1 MSKLDPR
8 TLPENSTLYRPEME
22 HDNCGVGFV
31 AHVDG
36 KPSHKIIQQGIQI
49 LINLTHRGAVADDP
63 ETGDGA
69 GILIQVCDDF
79 FRTRCSQTGLELP
92 AKGAYGVGVV
102 FLPQESGLCDFCIES
117 VEQAVDEAGQNF
129 LGWSDMPVNPDCL
142 GKSARESM
150 PQIKYFFVGSAEN
163 NQNVLER
170 KLLLIRK
177 IAESKVRSREDS
189 LYSGFHIPSL
199 SSRTIVYKGLMLANQ
214 VPLFF
219 EDLNDP
225 KLTSVLALVHQRY
238 STNTFPSWELAQPF
252 RVLAHNGEIN
262 TLRGNVN
269 WTRAREATIESEHFG
284 DELKKMLPII
294 SPGGSDSM
302 ALDNIAEMLA
312 ACGRSLPH
320 VMMMLVPE
328 PWGEKYQMSEDQR
341 GFFEYHSILMEPWDG
356 PAAIAFTD
364 GRVIGCCL
372 DRNGLRPARYVL
384 TTDNMFVLA
393 SEVGVLEFEPERIRS
408 KGRVGPGEMLL
419 IDIEN
424 KRIVFDPE
432 VKAVLSRLQ
441 PYRRWVNENRIELR
455 GLFDCAMPVR
465 PVQETITQRQIAFG
479 YTDEDM
485 STVLNA
491 MASKGVEP
499 VGSMGNDTPLAV
511 LSDKSKLLFNY
522 FKQLFAQVTNPAID
536 PIREQLVMS
545 LMSYIGREA
554 NLIKETPRNA
564 RLLKLSRPILTNDD
578 LDKLKHSQH
587 QSFRTCTVPILF
599 RIEDGIQG
607 VRKAFERCFKEAE
620 QAVGEGYSLIV
631 LSDRGINADNAAIP
645 SLLAVSAVHHHLL
658 RCGLRTKIG
667 IVIETGEAREV
678 AHFAQLLG
686 YGASAIIP
694 YLAFESVA
702 DMAIGGA
709 LERESTIPDALDN
722 YMKAV
727 EKGLLKIFS
736 KMGISTVRSYRGAQI
751 FEAVG
756 LDPEFIEQF
765 FPGTGSRIGGVGLE
779 VIIEEVLQR
788 HRLAFSARGNVGKQ
802 MLPRAGEY
810 NFRKRGEYH
819 AWSPEAIF
827 ALQQATSKGDY
838 ELFRKFSSIAN
849 ENSEVLQSLRGLLRF
864 KDGDKV
870 PIEEVE
876 PVEEIMKRFVS
887 GAMSYGSISK
897 EAHQTLA
904 IAMNRIGGM
913 SNSGEGGEDEAR
925 FETLPNGDSMNS
937 AIKQVA
943 SGRFGV
949 TTNYLAHAKD
959 MQIKVAQGSKPGE
972 GGQLPGHKVSEEIA
986 RVRHSVPGVTLISPP
1001 PHHDI
1006 YSIEDLAQLIFDLKN
1021 VNSKAR
1027 VSVKLVSEIG
1037 VGTVAAGVAK
1047 ARSDVV
1053 VIAGDNGGTGAS
1065 PLSSIKHAGVPWE
1078 IGLAETQQVLVM
1090 NNLRSRIRIQ
1100 VDGQMKT
1107 GRDVAIAALLGAE
1120 EFGFATSTLIVM
1132 GCVMMRKCHLNTCPV
1147 GVATQDKELRKR
1159 FMGKADY
1166 VVNFFRFIAEEVREI
1181 MSELGFRRLEDMV
1194 GRVDLLE
1201 VDSALDHWKA
1211 RGVDLGS
1218 MLTPPPVPDDGSL
1231 RCMARQA
1238 DVTEGVLDHELI
1250 EQARPALERREKV
1263 EIELRVRNVNRS
1275 VGTLLSG
1282 EVAKRYAAEGLPSDT
1297 IGIKLNGSAGQSFG
1311 AFLAPGI
1318 SLHLDG
1324 DANDYVG
1331 KGMSGGRIV
1340 IRPPAGST
1348 FRPEKNIIV
1357 GNVVLYGATGG
1368 KVYFNGCAG
1377 ERFAIRNSGAS
1388 AVVEGV
1394 GDHGCEYMT
1403 GGVVVVLGP
1412 TGLNFAAGMSG
1423 GIAYVYD
1430 EQRLFDQ
1437 RCNLDMVDLE
1447 AVTGK
1452 KDVALLKRMIEQHI
1466 EFTGSPLAQSI
1477 LDNWHDKIYQFVKVM
1492 PMEYRRAL
1500 GQMLKEDEETKR
1512 VEVWNG

>member
-1 MSKLDPR
+1 MTKLDPR
-8 TLPENSTLYRPEME
+8 TLSERKTLYRPETE

-36 KPSHKIIQQGIQI
+36 KPGHEIIQQGIQI
-49 LINLTHRGAVADDP
+49 LNNLTHRGAVADDP
-63 ETGDGA
+63 DTGDGA

-79 FRTRCSQTGLELP
+79 FRTRCAQTGLELP
-92 AKGAYGVGVV
+92 QEGLYGVGVA
-102 FLPQESGLCDFCIES
+102 FLPGDGDLHNFCIEA
-117 VEQAVDEAGQNF
+117 VEEAVTGSGQNF
-129 LGWSDMPVNPDCL
+129 LGWRDMPVNPDAL

-150 PQIKYFFVGSAEN
+150 PRIKYFFVGSAE
-163 NQNVLER
+163 QDQAALER
-170 KLLLIRK
+170 KLLLARK
-177 IAESKVRSREDS
+177 IAENMIREHVDGKPC
-189 LYSGFHIPSL
+189 GFHIPSL
-199 SSRTIVYKGLMLANQ
+199 SSRTIIYKGLMLANQ

-225 KLTSVLALVHQRY
+225 SLTSALALVHQRY

-252 RVLAHNGEIN
+252 RMLAHNGEIN
-262 TLRGNVN
+262 TLRGNIN
-269 WTRAREATIESEHFG
+269 WTRARESTLESEYFG
-284 DELKKMLPII
+284 EDMKKMLPII
-294 SPGGSDSM
+294 TPDGSDSM
-302 ALDNIAEMLA
+302 ALDNIAEMLS

-320 VMMMLVPE
+320 AMMMLIPQA
-328 PWGEKYQMSEDQR
+328 WGEKYQMSEDLR

-364 GRVIGCCL
+364 GRVIGSCL
-372 DRNGLRPARYVL
+372 DRNGLRPARYVV
-384 TTDNMFVLA
+384 TTDNLFVLA
-393 SEVGVLEFEPERIRS
+393 SEVGVLEFEPQRILS
-408 KGRVGPGEMLL
+408 KGRVGPGQMVL
-419 IDIEN
+419 IDTEN
-424 KRIVFDPE
+424 NRIIYDPE
-432 VKAVLSRLQ
+432 IKAILSRLQ

-465 PVQETITQRQIAFG
+465 PVHETILQRQVAFG
-479 YTDEDM
+479 YTDEDL
-485 STVLNA
+485 STILCA
-491 MASKGVEP
+491 MASRGSEP

-511 LSDKSKLLFNY
+511 LSKRPKLLFNY

-545 LMSYIGREA
+545 LMCYIGREA
-554 NLIKETPRNA
+554 NLINETPRNA

-587 QSFRTCTVPILF
+587 ENFRTCTVPILF
-599 RIEDGIQG
+599 RISEGMKG
-607 VRKAFERCFKEAE
+607 VHKALERCFSEAE
-620 QAVGEGYSLIV
+620 QAVNEGYSLIV
-631 LSDRGINADNAAIP
+631 LSDRGISGESAAIP

-694 YLAFESVA
+694 YLAFETVA
-702 DMAIGGA
+702 DMAINGA
-709 LERESTIPDALDN
+709 LEQESIIPDALDK

-756 LDPEFIEQF
+756 LDSEIIDQY
-765 FPGTGSRIGGVGLE
+765 FPGTGSRIGGIGLK
-779 VIIEEVLQR
+779 VVIEEVLQR
-788 HRLAFSARGNVGKQ
+788 HRLAFTASGNGGQ
-802 MLPRAGEY
+802 LMLPRAGEY
-810 NFRKRGEYH
+810 SFRKRGEYH

-827 ALQQATSKGDY
+827 SLQQATSKGDY
-838 ELFRKFSSIAN
+838 DLFGKFSAIAN
-849 ENSEVLQSLRGLLRF
+849 DNTEVLQSLRGLLKF
-864 KDGDKV
+864 KDGEKV
-870 PIEEVE
+870 ALEEVE

-887 GAMSYGSISK
+887 GAMSFGSISR

-913 SNSGEGGEDEAR
+913 SNSGEGGEDEVR
-925 FETLPNGDSMNS
+925 FETLPNGDSMSS

-949 TTNYLAHAKD
+949 TTNYLVNARD

-972 GGQLPGHKVSEEIA
+972 GGQLPGHKVSKEIA

-1021 VNSKAR
+1021 VNPKAR

-1090 NNLRSRIRIQ
+1090 NNLRGKIRVQ

-1107 GRDVAIAALLGAE
+1107 GRDVVIAALLGAE
-1120 EFGFATSTLIVM
+1120 EFGFATSCLIVM

-1147 GVATQDKELRKR
+1147 GVATQDEELRKR
-1159 FMGKADY
+1159 FMGKAEN
-1166 VVNFFRFIAEEVREI
+1166 VVNFFRFVAQEVREI
-1181 MSELGFRRLEDMV
+1181 MSELGFRKFEDMV
-1194 GRVDLLE
+1194 GRVDMLQVE
-1201 VDSALDHWKA
+1201 QALDHWKA
-1211 RGVDLGS
+1211 SGVDLGA
-1218 MLTPPPVPDDGSL
+1218 MLAPPPVPEGGSL
-1231 RCMARQA
+1231 RSVACQA
-1238 DVTEGVLDHELI
+1238 DVTEGVMDHGFI
-1250 EQARPALERREKV
+1250 EQARLALESGEKV
-1263 EIELRVRNVNRS
+1263 EIERSVRNVNRS

-1282 EVAKRYAAEGLPSDT
+1282 EVARRYGSKGLPADT
-1297 IGIKLNGSAGQSFG
+1297 IGIRLTGSAGQSFG
-1311 AFLAPGI
+1311 AFLASGI

-1340 IRPPAGST
+1340 IRPPDKST

-1357 GNVVLYGATGG
+1357 GNVVLYGATAGQ
-1368 KVYFNGCAG
+1368 VYLNGCAG
-1377 ERFAIRNSGAS
+1377 ERFAIRNSGAT

-1403 GGVVVVLGP
+1403 GGVIVVLGP

-1447 AVTGK
+1447 AVTDK
-1452 KDVALLKRMIEQHI
+1452 KDVSLLKRMLRQHI
-1466 EFTGSPLAQSI
+1466 KFTGSPLAQSI
-1477 LDNWHDKIYQFVKVM
+1477 LDNWHDKIHQFVKVM

-1500 GQMLKEDEETKR
+1500 GQMLKEDAETKR

>member
-8 TLPENSTLYRPEME
+8 TLPEHSTLYRPETE

-31 AHVDG
+31 AHVGG
-36 KPSHKIIQQGIQI
+36 KPSHEIIRQGIRI

-69 GILIQVCDDF
+69 GILIQVCDEF
-79 FRTRCSQTGLELP
+79 FRTRAKQTGLELP
-92 AKGAYGVGVV
+92 PKGAYGVGVA
-102 FLPQESGLCDFCIES
+102 FLPQDDGLHDFCIES
-117 VEQAVDEAGQNF
+117 VEMAVARAGQNF
-129 LGWSDMPVNPDCL
+129 LGWSDMPVNPDAL

-150 PQIKYFFVGSAEN
+150 PRIKYFFAGSAEKD
-163 NQNVLER
+163 QTALER
-170 KLLLIRK
+170 KLLLVRK
-177 IAESKVRSREDS
+177 IAENRVRSREDAAHC
-189 LYSGFHIPSL
+189 GFHIPSL

-225 KLTSVLALVHQRY
+225 SLTSVLALVHQRY

-252 RVLAHNGEIN
+252 RALAHNGEIN

-269 WTRAREATIESEHFG
+269 WTRAREATIESEYFG
-284 DELKKMLPII
+284 DDLKKMLPIVT
-294 SPGGSDSM
+294 PGGSDSM
-302 ALDNIAEMLA
+302 ALDNIAEMLT

-320 VMMMLVPE
+320 VMMMLIPQA
-328 PWGEKYQMSEDQR
+328 WGAKYQMSEDLR

-356 PAAIAFTD
+356 PAAVSFTD
-364 GRVIGCCL
+364 GRVIGSCL
-372 DRNGLRPARYVL
+372 DRNGLRPARYVV
-384 TTDNMFVLA
+384 TTDNLFVLA

-408 KGRVGPGEMLL
+408 KGRVGPGQMVL
-419 IDIEN
+419 IDTEN
-424 KRIVFDPE
+424 KRIVYDPE
-432 VKAVLSRLQ
+432 IKAVLSRLQ

-465 PVQETITQRQIAFG
+465 PVRETILQRQIAYG
-479 YTDEDM
+479 YTDEDLR
-485 STVLNA
+485 TILCP
-491 MASKGVEP
+491 MASRGSEP

-511 LSDKSKLLFNY
+511 LSNHPKLLFNY

-564 RLLKLSRPILTNDD
+564 GLLKLSRPILTNDD
-578 LDKLKHSQH
+578 LEKLKHSKLEN
-587 QSFRTCTVPILF
+587 FRTCTVPILF
-599 RIEDGIQG
+599 RISEGIEG
-607 VRKAFERCFKEAE
+607 VRKALGRCFGEAE
-620 QAVGEGYSLIV
+620 QAVHEGYSLIV
-631 LSDRGINADNAAIP
+631 LSDRGINGETAAIP

-678 AHFAQLLG
+678 THFAQLLG

-702 DMAIGGA
+702 YMAINGA
-709 LERESTIPDALDN
+709 LEHESTIPDALDQ

-756 LDPEFIEQF
+756 LDSDFVEQY

-779 VIIEEVLQR
+779 VVIEEVLSR
-788 HRLAFSARGNVGKQ
+788 HRLAFLDPGNGGQ
-802 MLPRAGEY
+802 SMLPRSGEY
-810 NFRKRGEYH
+810 NFRKRGEHH
-819 AWSPEAIF
+819 AWGPEAIVT
-827 ALQQATSKGDY
+827 LQQATSRGDF

-849 ENSEVLQSLRGLLRF
+849 ERTEVLQSLRGLLKF
-864 KDGDKV
+864 KRGAKV
-870 PIEEVE
+870 PLEEVE
-876 PVEEIMKRFVS
+876 PAEEIMKRFVS
-887 GAMSYGSISK
+887 GAMSYGSISR

-925 FETLPNGDSMNS
+925 FETLPGGDSMNS

-949 TTNYLAHAKD
+949 TTNYLVHARD

-1021 VNSKAR
+1021 VNPRAR

-1053 VIAGDNGGTGAS
+1053 VIAGANGGTGAS
-1065 PLSSIKHAGVPWE
+1065 PLSSVKHAGVPWE

-1090 NNLRSRIRIQ
+1090 NNLRGRVRVQ
-1100 VDGQMKT
+1100 ADGQMKT
-1107 GRDVAIAALLGAE
+1107 GRDVVIAALLGAE
-1120 EFGFATSTLIVM
+1120 EFGFATSALIVM

-1159 FMGKADY
+1159 FIGKADY
-1166 VVNFFRFIAEEVREI
+1166 LVNFFRFIAAEVREI
-1181 MSELGFRRLEDMV
+1181 MSELGFRTVDEMV

-1201 VDSALDHWKA
+1201 AEQALEHWKA

-1218 MLTPPPVPDDGSL
+1218 LLAPPPMPEDGSL
-1231 RCMARQA
+1231 RNVAPHPDM
-1238 DVTEGVLDHELI
+1238 TEGALDHELI
-1250 EQARPALERREKV
+1250 EQARPALESGKKV
-1263 EIELRVRNVNRS
+1263 KIKRSIRNVNRS
-1275 VGTLLSG
+1275 AGTLLSG
-1282 EVAKRYAAEGLPSDT
+1282 EVARRYGANGLPPDT
-1297 IGIKLNGSAGQSFG
+1297 IDVRFTGSAGQSFG
-1311 AFLAPGI
+1311 AFLAGGI
-1318 SLHLDG
+1318 SLHLYG

-1340 IRPPAGST
+1340 IRPPGNST
-1348 FRPEKNIIV
+1348 FSPEENIIV
-1357 GNVVLYGATGG
+1357 GNVVLYGATAGE
-1368 KVYFNGCAG
+1368 VYLNGCAG

-1403 GGVVVVLGP
+1403 GGAVVVLGS

-1423 GIAYVYD
+1423 GIAFVYD

-1447 AVTGK
+1447 AVTGE
-1452 KDVALLKRMIEQHI
+1452 KDVALLRRMIEQHI
-1466 EFTGSPLAQSI
+1466 EYTGSPLAQSI
-1477 LDNWHDKIYQFVKVM
+1477 LDNWHDKIHQFVKVM

>member
-1 MSKLDPR
+1 MSKIDPR
-8 TLPENSTLYRPEME
+8 TLPAHRTLYRPETE

-36 KPSHKIIQQGIQI
+36 EPSHEIIRQGIQI

-69 GILIQVCDDF
+69 GILIQICDGF
-79 FRTRCSQTGLELP
+79 FRKKCAELGFGLPEF
-92 AKGAYGVGVV
+92 GSYGVGVV
-102 FLPQESGLCDFCIES
+102 FLPGDQELRDFCISELEQS
-117 VEQAVDEAGQNF
+117 VAEAGQKF
-129 LGWSDMPVNPDCL
+129 LGWRDVPVNPDAL
-142 GKSARESM
+142 GKSARKSM
-150 PQIKYFFVGSAEN
+150 PDIRHFFIGSSDKDQDA
-163 NQNVLER
+163 LER
-170 KLLLIRK
+170 KLLLVRK
-177 IAESKVRSREDS
+177 IAENRVRGREDAQCC
-189 LYSGFHIPSL
+189 GFHIPSL
-199 SSRTIVYKGLMLANQ
+199 SSRTIIYKGLMLAHQ

-219 EDLNDP
+219 DDLNDQS
-225 KLTSVLALVHQRY
+225 LTSVLAMVHQRY

-269 WTRAREATIESEHFG
+269 WTRAREATIESELFG
-284 DELKKMLPII
+284 DDLKKLLPII
-294 SPGGSDSM
+294 TPGGSDSM
-302 ALDNIAEMLA
+302 ALDNIAEMLT

-320 VMMMLVPE
+320 AMMMLIPE
-328 PWGEKYQMSEDQR
+328 AWGAKYQMSEDQR

-356 PAAIAFTD
+356 PAAISFTD
-364 GRVIGCCL
+364 GRVIGSCL
-372 DRNGLRPARYVL
+372 DRNGLRPARYVV
-384 TTDNMFVLA
+384 THDNLFVLA
-393 SEVGVLEFEPERIRS
+393 SEVGVLEFPPEKIRS
-408 KGRVGPGEMLL
+408 KGRVGPGQMVL
-419 IDIEN
+419 IDTEE
-424 KRIVFDPE
+424 KRIIYDPE
-432 VKAVLSRLQ
+432 IKAVISRLQ

-465 PVQETITQRQIAFG
+465 PIQETIVQRQIAFG
-479 YTDEDM
+479 YTDEDL
-485 STVLNA
+485 SVILGP
-491 MASKGVEP
+491 MASKGSEP

-511 LSDKSKLLFNY
+511 LSDRPKLLFNY

-564 RLLKLSRPILTNDD
+564 GLLKLSRPILTNDD
-578 LDKLKHSQH
+578 LDKLKHAQH
-587 QSFRTCTVPILF
+587 ENFRTLIVPIIF
-599 RIEDGIQG
+599 KIAEGIEG
-607 VRKAFERCFKEAE
+607 VHKTLERCFKEAE
-620 QAVGEGYSLIV
+620 QAVEESYSLIV
-631 LSDRGINADNAAIP
+631 LSDRGINEETAAIP

-658 RCGLRTKIG
+658 RCGLRTRIG
-667 IVIETGEAREV
+667 LVIETGEAREV

-686 YGASAIIP
+686 CGASAIIP
-694 YLAFESVA
+694 FLAFESVA
-702 DMAIGGA
+702 DMAINGS
-709 LERESTIPDALDN
+709 LEQESNIPDAIDN

-756 LDPEFIEQF
+756 LDSAFIERY
-765 FPGTGSRIGGVGLE
+765 FPGTVSRIGGIGLE
-779 VIIEEVLQR
+779 VVIEEVLCR
-788 HRLAFSARGNVGKQ
+788 HKLAFPARSDGGRL
-802 MLPRAGEY
+802 MLPRSGEY
-810 NFRKRGEYH
+810 SFRKRGEYH

-827 ALQQATSKGDY
+827 TLQQATARGDF

-849 ENSEVLQSLRGLLRF
+849 ERTEVLQSLRGLLRF
-864 KDGDKV
+864 KAGDKV
-870 PIEEVE
+870 PLKEVE
-876 PVEEIMKRFVS
+876 PAEEIMKRFVS
-887 GAMSYGSISK
+887 GAMSFGSISR

-949 TTNYLAHAKD
+949 TTNYLVNAKD
-959 MQIKVAQGSKPGE
+959 LQIKVAQGSKPGE
-972 GGQLPGHKVSEEIA
+972 GGQLPGHKVSREIA

-1021 VNSKAR
+1021 VNPQAR

-1053 VIAGDNGGTGAS
+1053 VIAGDAGGTGAS
-1065 PLSSIKHAGVPWE
+1065 PLSSIKHAGLPWE

-1090 NNLRSRIRIQ
+1090 NNLRSKVRLQ

-1107 GRDVAIAALLGAE
+1107 GRDVVIAAMLGAE
-1120 EFGFATSTLIVM
+1120 EFGFATSALIVM
-1132 GCVMMRKCHLNTCPV
+1132 GCVMMRKCHLNTCPA
-1147 GVATQDKELRKR
+1147 GVATQDKKLRKR
-1159 FMGKADY
+1159 FLGKADH
-1166 VVNFFRFIAEEVREI
+1166 VVNFFRFIAEEVRGI
-1181 MSELGFRRLEDMV
+1181 MSDLGFRKFEDLV

-1201 VDSALDHWKA
+1201 VEQALGHWKA
-1211 RGVDLGS
+1211 RGVNLS
-1218 MLTPPPVPDDGSL
+1218 SLLAPPPVPAGGTL
-1231 RCMARQA
+1231 RSMARQP
-1238 DVTEGVLDHELI
+1238 DVTEGALDHELI
-1250 EQARPALERREKV
+1250 AEAKQALEEKKKV
-1263 EIELRVRNVNRS
+1263 RIERQIRNVNRS

-1282 EVAKRYAAEGLPSDT
+1282 KVARTFAARGLPQDT
-1297 IGIKLNGSAGQSFG
+1297 IDIRLIGSAGQSFG
-1311 AFLAPGI
+1311 AFLANGI
-1318 SLHLDG
+1318 SLRLHG

-1340 IRPPAGST
+1340 ISPPESSS
-1348 FRPEKNIIV
+1348 FKPEDNIIV

-1368 KVYFNGCAG
+1368 QAYFNGCAG
-1377 ERFAIRNSGAS
+1377 ERFAIRNSGAY

-1423 GIAYVYD
+1423 GITFVYD

-1447 AVTGK
+1447 SVSDE
-1452 KDVALLKRMIEQHI
+1452 KDIAMLKRMIEQHI
-1466 EFTGSPLAQSI
+1466 KFTGSPLAKHI
-1477 LDNWHDKIYQFVKVM
+1477 MDNWRDKINQFVKVM

-1500 GQMLKEDEETKR
+1500 GQMIKEDEETKR